1 MANELDKTIEEL
13 EAEVLEELEEAE
25 HGTQPKAKATATDP
39 MQKAKKNP
47 EDANVETIPGSTPD
61 KVAPHGGA
69 AGSKSVSQ
77 DKTIPKK
84 GKADKMDTAKD
95 AGQNRPLASSYDPME
110 GFSDDEI
117 RELCHSKDHDCAT
130 MVEHPQWGKGK
141 PILRS
146 HAIPD
151 DNGYV
156 EWYDVQFKHGIEE
169 KVMAD
174 EMRIIFSEGHH
185 PEADDDEEKKENYKD
200 PEKMNK
206 EQLAAAIDI
215 ELKKVKKGK
224 KDDMVGVLKSMMSY
238 GEDGHAGKEDEDEMA
253 EKKEAVERRLK
264 SIDVSEHVNALVD
277 GEGDLSED
285 FKKKAATVFE
295 AAVKSK
301 VRSEVE
307 RMEEDYR
314 NELEENMNATKDEL
328 TEKVDTYL
336 NYVVEEW
343 MKENELAIERGLKGE
358 IAEDFISGLKQLFE
372 DHYVDV
378 PDEKYDVLEAQ
389 SEKISELEGK
399 INEMM
404 EKSIELK
411 NTNATLVKEQV
422 MSEVSY
428 DLAET
433 EFEKFKGLVEDVDYS
448 DEESYREKLE
458 TLKESYFPSVKPNY
472 DAVSSTIDDVETG
485 NAQSTVDTTDSMAAY
500 MTAIGRSVKK

>member
-13 EAEVLEELEEAE
+13 ESEVLEELEEAE
-25 HGTQPKAKATATDP
+25 HGAMKLKPNATATDP
-39 MQKAKKNP
+39 MDKLDSDGATG
-47 EDANVETIPGSTPD
+47 ATETIPGSTPD

-69 AGSKSVSQ
+69 AASKGVKS
-77 DKTIPKK
+77 DTTIPKK
-84 GKADKMDTAKD
+84 GKADKMDKAHGKADGTPTP
-95 AGQNRPLASSYDPME
+95 NRPLAASFDPTE

-169 KVMAD
+169 KVMAED
-174 EMRIIFSEGHH
+174 MRIIFSEAHH
-185 PEADDDEEKKENYKD
+185 EEKKENMTKD
-200 PEKMNK
+200 KMITAMKDMMMGMHK
-206 EQLAAAIDI
+206 E
-215 ELKKVKKGK
+215 K
-224 KDDMVGVLKSMMSY
+224 KDKIYAAYMAMKNGMHEMDHGKSE
-238 GEDGHAGKEDEDEMA
+238 GAHEDD

-433 EFEKFKGLVEDVDYS
+433 EIEKFKGLVEDVDYS

-500 MTAIGRSVKK
+500 MSAIGRSVKK

>member
-25 HGTQPKAKATATDP
+25 HGTQPKANATATDP

-61 KVAPHGGA
+61 KVAPHSGA

-95 AGQNRPLASSYDPME
+95 AGQNRPLASSYDPMD
-110 GFSDDEI
+110 SYTDDEI
-117 RELCHSKDHDCAT
+117 RELCHSKDHACAT

-169 KVMAD
+169 KVMAEDMKILYMSGHKED
-174 EMRIIFSEGHH
+174 EHDTVPKTKAGIIN
-185 PEADDDEEKKENYKD
+185 AMNMMIKKA
-200 PEKMNK
+200 
-206 EQLAAAIDI
+206 Q
-215 ELKKVKKGK
+215 KGK
-224 KDDMVGVLKSMMSY
+224 KDDAETLLKAMY
-238 GEDGHAGKEDEDEMA
+238 DATQNEDGHEADKEDEDEMA
-253 EKKEAVERRLK
+253 EKKEAVELRLK
-264 SIDVSEHVNALVD
+264 SIDVSEHVDALVD
-277 GEGDLSED
+277 GEGDLSEE

-422 MSEVSY
+422 VSELSS

-433 EFEKFKGLVEDVDYS
+433 EIEKFKGLVEDVDYS
-448 DEESYREKLE
+448 DEESYREKLA
-458 TLKESYFPSVKPNY
+458 TLKESYFPSVKPS
-472 DAVSSTIDDVETG
+472 DEPVSSTIDDVETG

-500 MTAIGRSVKK
+500 MSAIGRSVKK